1 MIRADT
7 IHRLHKIAVLRANA
21 AGDFIFAL
29 PALDA
34 LRSTYP
40 DAEIVLLATDWH
52 RAFLADRPGPVDR
65 VVVVP
70 PSRGVSRAPH
80 EEDDPA
86 ALESFFADMHKERF
100 DLAIQ
105 LHGGGHFSNPFVRR
119 LHARLTAGLCA
130 ADAEPLDL
138 SVPYVYFQSE
148 ILRYLEVVGLI
159 GARTDRLEP
168 RIAVT
173 AHDRAE
179 AAVVLPEDGQPIAV
193 LHTGAGDPRRRW
205 PAQNFAQVG
214 DALARAGYRIVL
226 TGAPWERD
234 SARQVQAMMHAEA
247 VDVAGRT
254 SLGAGRA
261 SRPGRGGR
269 LQRQRPVASG
279 PRRGHADRWA
289 LLVLQSDH
297 SRPAFPRSTSAAHL
311 LAARLSGL
319 RTEHHPRPLRPP
331 RFLRRRDSR
340 RGRHRRGTLTSRQSP
355 DSLSL
360 RETVGVRG
368 AADGPIPG
376 NSPHPNALPKGERP
390 GVDG

>member
-1 MIRADT
+1 MIRANT
-7 IHRLHKIAVLRANA
+7 IPNLHKIAVLRANA
-21 AGDFIFAL
+21 LGDLIFAL

-105 LHGGGHFSNPFVRR
+105 LHGGGRFSNPFVRR

-138 SVPYVYFQSE
+138 SVAYVYFQSE
-148 ILRYLEVVGLI
+148 ILRYMEVVGLV

-179 AAVVLPEDGQPIAV
+179 AAAVLPEDGQPIVV
-193 LHTGAGDPRRRW
+193 LHAGAGDPRRRW
-205 PAQNFAQVG
+205 PAEKFSQVG

-234 SARQVQAMMHAEA
+234 SARQIQAMMHAEA

-254 SLGAGRA
+254 SLGALAGLLGRA
-261 SRPGRGGR
+261 AVVVSND
-269 LQRQRPVASG
+269 SG
-279 PRRGHADRWA
+279 PLHLARAVDTPTVGLYWCGNLITASPPFLARHRPLISWQLDCPVCGQSIIHAPCDHRVSFVAEIRVEDVIAAAFSLVEADRRVRPRQGTA
-289 LLVLQSDH
+289 LSD
-297 SRPAFPRSTSAAHL
+297 
-311 LAARLSGL
+311 G
-319 RTEHHPRPLRPP
+319 
-331 RFLRRRDSR
+331 
-340 RGRHRRGTLTSRQSP
+340 
-355 DSLSL
+355 
-360 RETVGVRG
+360 
-368 AADGPIPG
+368 
-376 NSPHPNALPKGERP
+376 
-390 GVDG
+390 